1 MAGKIHM
8 TADFVLTSK
17 RADMQESELTSIS
30 EDFGR
35 QGINVDDVRQ
45 RGTKQKITFILTM
58 DLPDCFNQFNVTRCM
73 YIKPTPVRSMA
84 RRPRWV

>member
-45 RGTKQKITFILTM
+45 RGTKITFILTM

-73 YIKPTPVRSMA
+73 YIKPTTVKRMLE
-84 RRPRWV
+84 RPWV